1 MVQVTGNSVG
11 EMRTYDLLGTDARGI
26 MRTGVIH
33 SHMGV
38 TDEVLGVGPS

>member
-1 MVQVTGNSVG
+1 MVQVTGNSAG
-11 EMRTYDLLGTDARGI
+11 EMRTYDLLGTDVQGI

-33 SHMGV
+33 SHTRV